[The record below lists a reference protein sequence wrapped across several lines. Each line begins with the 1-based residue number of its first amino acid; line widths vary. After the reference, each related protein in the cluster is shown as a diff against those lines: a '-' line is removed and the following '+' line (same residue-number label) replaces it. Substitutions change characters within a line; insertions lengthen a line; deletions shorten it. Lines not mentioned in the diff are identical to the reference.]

1 MDATSTN
8 IAAASVTAP
17 SDAARL
23 MRIATLASVTV
34 ALTLIAAKTAAWW
47 LTDSVSLLSTLVDSL
62 LDAAASILTLFAVRH
77 SVQPADA
84 EHRFG
89 HGKAEALAR
98 LGQAAFVAGSG
109 LFVLAEA
116 VRRFF

>member
-8 IAAASVTAP
+8 IAVASVTAP

-23 MRIATLASVTV
+23 LRLAALASVTV
-34 ALTLIAAKTAAWW
+34 ALILIVAKTAAWW
-47 LTDSVSLLSTLVDSL
+47 LTDSVALLSTLVDSM

-77 SVQPADA
+77 AVQPADA

-89 HGKAEALAR
+89 HGKAEALAS
-98 LGQAAFVAGSG
+98 L
-109 LFVLAEA
+109 
-116 VRRFF
+116 